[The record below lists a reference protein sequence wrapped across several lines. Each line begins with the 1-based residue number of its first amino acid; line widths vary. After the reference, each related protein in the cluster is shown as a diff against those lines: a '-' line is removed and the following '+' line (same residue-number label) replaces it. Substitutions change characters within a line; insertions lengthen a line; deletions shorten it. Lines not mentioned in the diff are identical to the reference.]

1 MDSESSCSG
10 RDAMKKKA
18 KKPVKAVKKPAKP
31 KKVSAYKKLATKG
44 GY

>member
-1 MDSESSCSG
+1 MTVNSCFG

-18 KKPVKAVKKPAKP
+18 KKPVKAVKKPAKKP
-31 KKVSAYKKLATKG
+31 KKMNAYKQVASKG